1 MRMLARAALV
11 AALAAGLMA
20 GLARAAAA
28 QAARLKFLAAVY
40 ADDKGVGLKR
50 PEGVACG
57 ADGLVVVGDTGNG
70 RLLRFTYRDRTVSG
84 GGEIRIPEIAAPSRL
99 QLGSK
104 GQIYVLDSTRH
115 RIVRLSPDGG
125 FAGAL
130 SFEGAPPPDTI
141 VPKSFV
147 IGAADRVYVL
157 DVFAG
162 RVLVADAEGRFE
174 RALALPADA
183 GFITDLTVD
192 TGGSLILL
200 DSIRRRLYA
209 AAAGEDTFAPLG
221 RELTASLV
229 TAPTFLAFDRG
240 LIFILE
246 GRGSRVVTVGR
257 DGSFLSAQL
266 ARGWTEGLLNY
277 PSQMCVNDRDEVF
290 VADRENSR
298 IQVFALAR

>member
-1 MRMLARAALV
+1 MRTLTLAALV
-11 AALAAGLMA
+11 AALAAGFP
-20 GLARAAAA
+20 GPAAA
-28 QAARLKFLAAVY
+28 QPARLRFLASVY
-40 ADDKGVGLKR
+40 ADDKGVGLQR

-57 ADGLVVVGDTGNG
+57 ADGLVVVSDTGRG

-84 GGEIRIPEIAAPSRL
+84 GGEIRIPELAAPSRL
-99 QLGSK
+99 HLGSK
-104 GQIYVLDSTRH
+104 GQIYVLDSIRH
-115 RIVRLSPDGG
+115 RIVRLSPDGA

-130 SFEGAPPPDTI
+130 SFDGAPPPETI
-141 VPKSFV
+141 VPKSFA
-147 IGAADRVYVL
+147 IDAADRVYVL
-157 DVFAG
+157 DAFGG

-183 GFITDLTVD
+183 GFVTDLAVD
-192 TGGSLILL
+192 TGGSLVLL

-209 AAAGEDTFAPLG
+209 AAAGEGAFGPLG
-221 RELTASLV
+221 RDLTASLA
-229 TAPTFLAFDRG
+229 TAPTALTIDRG

-277 PSQMCVNDRDEVF
+277 PSQMCVNDRSEVF
-290 VADRENSR
+290 VADRDNSR

>member
-1 MRMLARAALV
+1 MRTFALATLV
-11 AALAAGLMA
+11 AALAAGLT
-20 GLARAAAA
+20 RPAAA
-28 QAARLKFLAAVY
+28 QAARLRFLAAVY
-40 ADDKGVGLKR
+40 ADDKGVGLAR

-57 ADGLVVVGDTGNG
+57 ADGLLVVGDTGNG

-84 GGEIRIPEIAAPSRL
+84 GGEIRIPELAAPSRV

-104 GQIYVLDSTRH
+104 GQIYVLDSTRR
-115 RIVRLSPDGG
+115 RIVRLSPDGTFVG
-125 FAGAL
+125 VL
-130 SFEGAPPPDTI
+130 SFDGAPPPETV
-141 VPKSFV
+141 VPKSFAV
-147 IGAADRVYVL
+147 GAADRVYVL
-157 DVFAG
+157 DAFAG
-162 RVLVADAEGRFE
+162 RVLVVDAEGRFE

-192 TGGSLILL
+192 TGGSLVLL

-209 AAAGEDTFAPLG
+209 VAAGEGTFGPLG
-221 RELTASLV
+221 RDLTASLP
-229 TAPTFLAFDRG
+229 TAPTSLTFDRG

-277 PSQMCVNDRDEVF
+277 PSQMCVNDRNEVF